1 MKIAF
6 VAQPFDRMIPPVR
19 VGSLALWI
27 YYMAQRLVVRG
38 NKAIIVGNNGY
49 RLHARR
55 FQYDE
60 VRYVLT
66 PTLIDA
72 QINRIGMRLSRA
84 IDSRGPTASR
94 YVYAN
99 WYHSPYAF
107 HAARFAAVEQANV
120 VHVMNYSQFVPIIRR
135 RNPGAIV
142 ALHMQCEWLT
152 QFPREV
158 ILPRLQQVDLIIGC
172 SQYITN
178 LIAEK
183 FPALAQKCV
192 TVPNAADTVSQEHAA
207 SPIGRRV
214 LFVGRLSP
222 EKGVHDLITAFRA
235 VLAHVPDATLHLVG
249 APGSAPLE
257 YLVGLSDDPH
267 VQALRV
273 FYDRGRSDSTKDSYL
288 EALEEL
294 AGSEIGRRIFFEGY
308 ADHHTIR
315 EHYMKASVLVNPSL
329 SESFGISLV
338 EAMMMK
344 IPVVATRV
352 GGMQHT
358 VIDGQTGL
366 LVDPGD
372 PDALAHAICKVL
384 TNLQLA
390 RQLGESGYAR
400 AHEQFSWDSTAE
412 QLLAAYAN
420 ASRRGA
426 LK

>member
-6 VAQPFDRMIPPVR
+6 VAQPFDRMVPPVR

-27 YYMAQRLVVRG
+27 YYMAQRLVARG
-38 NKAIIVGNNGY
+38 HSATIIGNNGD
-49 RLHARR
+49 RLRART
-55 FQYDE
+55 FQHDE

-66 PTLIDA
+66 PTLVDA
-72 QINRIGMRLSRA
+72 QINRLGLRLARA
-84 IDSRGPTASR
+84 VDGRAPLGSR
-94 YVYAN
+94 YVYAG
-99 WYHSPYAF
+99 WHHSPYAF
-107 HAARFAAVEQANV
+107 HAARCAAVEHADV
-120 VHVMNYSQFVPIIRR
+120 VHVMNYSQFVPIVRR
-135 RNPGAIV
+135 RNPGAII
-142 ALHMQCEWLT
+142 ALHMHCEWLT

-235 VLAHVPDATLHLVG
+235 VVAHVPDATLHLVG

-294 AGSEIGRRIFFEGY
+294 AGFEIGRRIFFEGY

-344 IPVVATRV
+344 VPVVATRV

-358 VIDGQTGL
+358 VIDGQTGF
-366 LVDPGD
+366 LVDPTN
-372 PDALAHAICKVL
+372 PDALARAICKVL
-384 TNLQLA
+384 TNSQLA
-390 RQLGESGYAR
+390 RQLGESGCAR

>member
-6 VAQPFDRMIPPVR
+6 VAQPFDRMVPPVR

-27 YYMAQRLVVRG
+27 YYMAQRLVARG
-38 NKAIIVGNNGY
+38 HSATIIGNNGD
-49 RLHARR
+49 RLRART
-55 FQYDE
+55 FQHDE

-66 PTLIDA
+66 PTLVDA
-72 QINRIGMRLSRA
+72 QINRLGLRLARA
-84 IDSRGPTASR
+84 VDGRAPLGSR
-94 YVYAN
+94 YVYAG
-99 WYHSPYAF
+99 WHHSPYAF
-107 HAARFAAVEQANV
+107 HAARCAAVEHADV
-120 VHVMNYSQFVPIIRR
+120 VHVMNYSQFVPIVRR
-135 RNPGAIV
+135 RNPGAII

-235 VLAHVPDATLHLVG
+235 VVAHVPDATLHLVG

-294 AGSEIGRRIFFEGY
+294 AGFEIGRRIFFEGY

-344 IPVVATRV
+344 VPVVATRV

-358 VIDGQTGL
+358 VIDGQTGF
-366 LVDPGD
+366 LVDPAS
-372 PDALAHAICKVL
+372 PDALASAICKVL
-384 TNLQLA
+384 TDLPLA

-400 AHEQFSWDSTAE
+400 AHQQFSWDSTAE

-420 ASRRGA
+420 ARRRGT